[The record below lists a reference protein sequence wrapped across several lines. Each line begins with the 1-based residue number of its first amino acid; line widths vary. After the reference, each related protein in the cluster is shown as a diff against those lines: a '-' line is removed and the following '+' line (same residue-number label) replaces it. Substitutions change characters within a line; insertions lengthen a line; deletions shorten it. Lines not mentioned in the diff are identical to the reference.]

1 MIIRTRITGG
11 ETVAEAGI
19 GLIMKGIEEGTGNAT
34 AVEVEVA
41 AEVLT
46 IAKNAGEEDMTT
58 RRGEV
63 DLLTEALLL
72 LVVVLALEGA
82 HLHAERLLQGAE
94 VL

>member
-11 ETVAEAGI
+11 ETVAEAGT
-19 GLIMKGIEEGTGNAT
+19 GLNMKGIEEGTGIAT
-34 AVEVEVA
+34 AVEVA

-46 IAKNAGEEDMTT
+46 IAENAGEEDMTK

-72 LVVVLALEGA
+72 FVVVAALEGA
-82 HLHAERLLQGAE
+82 HLHAELLLQGAE
-94 VL
+94 VQ